1 MQPQRS
7 SKRLSKAK
15 EPNPTEKQQEEK
27 KETRMNAAKEPLRND
42 ARLNLKA
49 LCISGSCRSLVSN
62 LYVTPGSEDFI
73 SCLRWHSNNFTSI
86 SQLIFTT
93 ANSSFLP
100 VWQAGVNNARFN
112 QPETPKPSVIVT
124 PVNESQVR
132 NALLCTKKHGYE
144 IRIRSGGHDFEGLSS
159 TADVPFVMIDF
170 INMRSIDVDV
180 VNSTVWVQAGAALGE
195 VYYTISQKT
204 DTLYFPAGLC
214 PTVGIGGYLG
224 GGGYGNLL
232 RKYGLGADNVVD
244 VRFMD
249 VNGDI
254 LDRSSMGEELFW
266 AIRGGGASSFG
277 IVLAWKL
284 RLVPVPELV
293 TVFVVNKT
301 LEEGATEIFHK
312 FQTVMPNIDRNLHIR
327 IQWFGEN
334 VGNTTK
340 KTIKMAFEGIYQGT
354 SDTLI
359 PLLEENFPELNVTQ
373 EISISKLSIKGKS
386 DYIRAPISIEGLKKI
401 WEKILENDGSAT
413 FQINPFGGIMNEYS
427 ETTIPYPHRAGVL
440 FQLFKMV
447 NFGDQPSYTTPTSL
461 ARRDWL
467 QRFEA
472 FLEPYVS
479 SNPREAYFN
488 YIDLDL
494 GVGSDNYEEASVW
507 GERYWKSDNFK
518 KLIRIKARVDPDNFF
533 RHPQSIP
540 IFSTS
545 LSDM

>member
-1 MQPQRS
+1 MKSQFITS
-7 SKRLSKAK
+7 CVLH
-15 EPNPTEKQQEEK
+15 
-27 KETRMNAAKEPLRND
+27 L
-42 ARLNLKA
+42 LLA

-62 LYVTPGSEDFI
+62 LDVTPGSEDFI
-73 SCLRWHSNNFTSI
+73 SCLRWNSNSYTSI
-86 SQLIFTT
+86 SQLIFTSV
-93 ANSSFLP
+93 NSSFLP

-112 QPETPKPSVIVT
+112 QPNTPKPSVIVT
-124 PVNESQVR
+124 PVYESQVR
-132 NALLCTKKHGYE
+132 TALLCTKKHGYE

-180 VNSTVWVQAGAALGE
+180 ANSTMWVQAGATLGE

-214 PTVGIGGYLG
+214 PTVGIGG
-224 GGGYGNLL
+224 
-232 RKYGLGADNVVD
+232 
-244 VRFMD
+244 
-249 VNGDI
+249 
-254 LDRSSMGEELFW
+254 SSMGEELFW

-301 LEEGATEIFHK
+301 LEEGATEILHK
-312 FQTVMPNIDRNLHIR
+312 FQTVLPNIDRNLHIR
-327 IQWFGEN
+327 IEIFGEN
-334 VGNTTK
+334 VGYTTK
-340 KTIKMAFEGIYQGT
+340 KTIRMAFKGIYQGT

-359 PLLEENFPELNVTQ
+359 PLLEENFPELYVTR
-373 EISISKLSIKGKS
+373 EICEEVKMVQTSLLFAGFSTSTPTEILVNRSATPKLNIKGKS
-386 DYIRAPISIEGLKKI
+386 DYIRAPISIEGLTKI
-401 WEKILENDGSAT
+401 WEKIFENDGSAT
-413 FQINPFGGIMNEYS
+413 FRINPFGGIMNDYS
-427 ETTIPYPHRAGVL
+427 ETAIPYPHRAGVL
-440 FQLFKMV
+440 FQLSKMV
-447 NFGDQPSYTTPTSL
+447 DFSDQSSYTTPTAL

-467 QRFEA
+467 QSFEA

-479 SNPREAYFN
+479 SDPREAYFN
-488 YIDLDL
+488 YNDLDL
-494 GVGSDNYEEASVW
+494 GVGSDSYEEASFW

-540 IFSTS
+540 VFSTT
-545 LSDM
+545 LSDI